1 MGNSYLGA
9 FLAVIAFG
17 TYMAPLKKWPLFSSW
32 TFLPVLSWGLFISAN
47 VVGFL
52 TNTIQLNSIGLLCG
66 FIWVGGGAL
75 CFWAVQKE
83 KDLAGTGVRSMGIS
97 ILTSFLVGV
106 FLFKE
111 AIHLYFSIPAILAI
125 LLGLSLLAPQGI
137 HFFRNWRSLAAGAIF
152 GSYLIPYQLLEMN
165 YMDFIYPFSTG
176 IFITSHL
183 LIFVLYKKRAI
194 QITPMKGAIFAT
206 MGAGVLWMVG
216 THGCFW
222 ALNGLG
228 YAIGYPLTQ
237 LNLLVNLMWGIIIF
251 KEYPTAKER
260 LKIVFAAMI
269 ILIGALFL
277 TLARA

>member
-9 FLAVIAFG
+9 LLAIIAFG

-83 KDLAGTGVRSMGIS
+83 QDLAGTGVRSMGVS
-97 ILTSFLVGV
+97 ILTSFLAGI

-152 GSYLIPYQLLEMN
+152 GSYLIPYQLSEMN

-194 QITPMKGAIFAT
+194 QFTPIKGAIFAT

>member
-1 MGNSYLGA
+1 MANSYIGA
-9 FLAVIAFG
+9 LLAIIAFG

-32 TFLPVLSWGLFISAN
+32 SFLPVLSWGLFISAN
-47 VVGFL
+47 IVGL
-52 TNTIQLNSIGLLCG
+52 ITNTINWNYIGLLCG

-83 KDLAGTGVRSMGIS
+83 EDLAGTGVRSMGVS
-97 ILTSFLVGV
+97 ILTSFLIGI

-111 AIHLYFSIPAILAI
+111 STHLYLSIPAIIAI
-125 LLGLSLLAPQGI
+125 LFGLSLLAPKGMK
-137 HFFRNWRSLAAGAIF
+137 FLRNWRSLGAGAIF
-152 GSYLIPYQLLEMN
+152 GSYLIPYQLSKMD
-165 YMDFIYPFSTG
+165 YMDFVYPFSAG

-183 LIFVLYKKRAI
+183 LIFFLFKKKAI
-194 QITPMKGAIFAT
+194 QITPIKGAVFASI
-206 MGAGVLWMVG
+206 GAGVLWMIG

-237 LNLLVNLMWGIIIF
+237 LNLLVNLLWGVVIF
-251 KEYPTAKER
+251 KEYPTTNER
-260 LKIVFAAMI
+260 LRIGFAAAI
-269 ILIGALFL
+269 ILTGALFL

>member
-9 FLAVIAFG
+9 LLAIIAFG

-47 VVGFL
+47 VVGWF
-52 TNTIQLNSIGLLCG
+52 TDTIHLNFIGLLCG

-83 KDLAGTGVRSMGIS
+83 KDLAGTGVRSMGVS

-111 AIHLYFSIPAILAI
+111 STLLYFSIPAILAI

-137 HFFRNWRSLAAGAIF
+137 HFFRNWRSLGAGAIF
-152 GSYLIPYQLLEMN
+152 GSYLIPYQLSEMN

-194 QITPMKGAIFAT
+194 QITPIKGAIFAT

-260 LKIVFAAMI
+260 LKIVFAAAI
-269 ILIGALFL
+269 ILTGALFL